1 MVAVF
6 VFIVTAALVIA
17 LTLSLPQA
25 TETEFLLTILTM
37 LKFSENHAHVT
48 IDHCIVVCAVIA
60 VFTLCYAMT
69 SMINILVE

>member
-1 MVAVF
+1 
-6 VFIVTAALVIA
+6 
-17 LTLSLPQA
+17 
-25 TETEFLLTILTM
+25 M

-60 VFTLCYAMT
+60 VFTLCYVMT